1 LLTSYLCLLPSLPV
15 LVSLFSPLLLS
26 SPQKLYFCEYSL
38 HFFKRRSQLLRHLAK
53 CKLRHPPGD
62 EIYRK
67 DNISMFEV
75 SRGQSGPHALLRTLR
90 IARVCRTRAW

>member
-1 LLTSYLCLLPSLPV
+1 V
-15 LVSLFSPLLLS
+15 ARVNVSLLSVQLSVKAVDSAVLTAPVWPCVLCVSPS
-26 SPQKLYFCEYSL
+26 SPPPPKQKLYFCEYSL
-38 HFFKRRSQLLRHLAK
+38 HFFKRRTQLLRHLSK

-75 SRGQSGPHALLRTLR
+75 
-90 IARVCRTRAW
+90 

>member
-1 LLTSYLCLLPSLPV
+1 MYLWLTFTCLACHSARCLRTL
-15 LVSLFSPLLLS
+15 
-26 SPQKLYFCEYSL
+26 QKLYFCEYSL
-38 HFFKRRSQLLRHLAK
+38 HFFKRRSQLLRHLGK

-75 SRGQSGPHALLRTLR
+75 RGSCYNECT
-90 IARVCRTRAW
+90 